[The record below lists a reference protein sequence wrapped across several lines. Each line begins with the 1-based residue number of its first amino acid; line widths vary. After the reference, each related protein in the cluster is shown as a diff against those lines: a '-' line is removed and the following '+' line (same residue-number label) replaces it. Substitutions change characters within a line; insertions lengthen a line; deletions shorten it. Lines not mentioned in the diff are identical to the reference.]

1 MTIMERDEEHI
12 TAETVETYT
21 LRATRIEIVNKYG
34 EPRMKLYAAEDGTP
48 VISLLDKDQRNKL
61 LLTLSD
67 EDNGWI
73 TWHNGNGDH
82 RIVVGLK
89 EDSGEPTVMLF
100 DNNNVSRLAMYID
113 NSLPHVAFFDQIDK
127 ARLSVFVEEN
137 GRPYIM
143 FHNRSEEGQA
153 FVTVPEDGSN
163 RIALEGKGDVTVTI
177 PLDEAREI

>member
-1 MTIMERDEEHI
+1 MERGEEHI
-12 TAETVETYT
+12 TADTVETYT

-67 EDNGWI
+67 ESNGWI
-73 TWHNGNGDH
+73 SWQNGNGDD
-82 RIVVGLK
+82 RIAIGLK
-89 EDSGEPTVMLF
+89 EDSGEPTVGLF
-100 DNNNVSRLAMYID
+100 DNNNVRRMLIYID
-113 NSLPHVAFFDQIDK
+113 NSLPHVAFLDQNDK

-143 FHNRSEEGQA
+143 FHDRSEQGQA

-163 RIALEGKGDVTVTI
+163 SITLEGKDDVAVTI